1 MYPEVSAWRE
11 RRTPGL
17 NQSINQSIS
26 RVKECSPS
34 AFANLPNYLANDV
47 DKIQKGEP
55 MTFTSSEDALAKG
68 MDRELKARREDACV
82 NFVKRISPDN
92 PIFSSIQSRIVH
104 LSSAYSLLA

>member
-1 MYPEVSAWRE
+1 
-11 RRTPGL
+11 
-17 NQSINQSIS
+17 
-26 RVKECSPS
+26 
-34 AFANLPNYLANDV
+34 
-47 DKIQKGEP
+47 

-104 LSSAYSLLA
+104 LSSAYSLLAQIDDLLTCHLMLIVLLIL